1 VRLRTVPKQSQ
12 ENMVITGSIE
22 KVRKISRKKTE
33 LGKIIGFVPTMGAL
47 HKGHLSLVKRAR
59 KECDFLIASIF
70 INPTQFG
77 AEEDYKHY
85 PRNLAKDKKQLE
97 KEGVDLLFSP
107 KANTMYPSGASAYAY
122 GNDLSR
128 VLCGKSRPG
137 HFKGVYTILVKLF
150 NIVKPDI
157 AYFGQKDYQQ
167 TLIVKKLVKDFNFP
181 IRIRVLP
188 IIREQ
193 DNLAMSSR
201 NAYLKGRARKNSR
214 CLYQALVLAKKL
226 IESGERDPERVISR
240 MKQLVKSTELARID
254 YIEIVDADNLKKL
267 KNIRGKILIALAVYI
282 KRVRLIDNIIL
293 NVKK

>member
-1 VRLRTVPKQSQ
+1 
-12 ENMVITGSIE
+12 MVITGSIA
-22 KVRKISRKKTE
+22 KVKKISRKKTK

-77 AEEDYKHY
+77 VGEDYERY
-85 PRNLAKDKKQLE
+85 PRNLAKDKKQLK

-107 KANTMYPSGASAYAY
+107 KINTMYPSRTSVYA
-122 GNDLSR
+122 DESSLSK

-137 HFKGVYTILVKLF
+137 HFKGVCTILVKLF
-150 NIVKPDI
+150 NIIKPDI

-201 NAYLKGRARKNSR
+201 NAYLKGQARKSSH

-226 IESGERDPERVISR
+226 IKSGERDPKRVISQ
-240 MKQLVKSTELARID
+240 MKQLVKSTELAKID
-254 YIEIVDADNLKKL
+254 YIEIVDVENLERVNRIK
-267 KNIRGKILIALAVYI
+267 GKVLIALAVYI
-282 KRVRLIDNIIL
+282 KKVRLIDNIIL

>member
-1 VRLRTVPKQSQ
+1 
-12 ENMVITGSIE
+12 MVITGSIE
-22 KVRKISRKKTE
+22 KVRKISYKKAK

-47 HKGHLSLVKRAR
+47 HRGHLSLVKKAK

-77 AEEDYKHY
+77 SGEDYDGY
-85 PRNLAKDKKQLE
+85 PRNLDKDKKQLK

-107 KANTMYPSGASAYAY
+107 KASTMYPFGSEASVYADE
-122 GNDLSR
+122 NNLSR

-137 HFKGVYTILVKLF
+137 HFKGVCTILVKLF

-181 IRIRVLP
+181 TKIRVLP
-188 IIREQ
+188 TIREQ

-201 NAYLKGRARKNSR
+201 NTYLKGQARKSSR

-226 IESGERDPERVISR
+226 IKSGEKNSRKVITQ
-240 MKQLVKSTELARID
+240 MKQLVKSTELAKMD
-254 YIEIVDADNLKKL
+254 YIEIVDADSLGKL
-267 KNIRGKILIALAVYI
+267 KRIRGKVLIALAIYI
-282 KRVRLIDNIIL
+282 KKVRLIDNIIL

>member
-1 VRLRTVPKQSQ
+1 
-12 ENMVITGSIE
+12 MVITRSIE
-22 KVRKISRKKTE
+22 KVREVSGKESKV
-33 LGKIIGFVPTMGAL
+33 GKIIGFVPTMGAL
-47 HKGHLSLVKRAR
+47 HKGHLSLVKRSR

-77 AEEDYKHY
+77 AGEDYRRY
-85 PRNLAKDKKQLE
+85 PRNLAKDKRQL
-97 KEGVDLLFSP
+97 KNEGVDLLFFP
-107 KANTMYPSGASAYAY
+107 KVSTMYPSGGVSVYADES
-122 GNDLSR
+122 NLSK

-137 HFKGVYTILVKLF
+137 HFKGVCTILVKLF

-167 TLIVKKLVKDFNFP
+167 TLIVKELVKDFNFP
-181 IRIRVLP
+181 IKIRALP

-201 NAYLKGRARKNSR
+201 NSYLKGQARKSSR

-226 IESGERDPERVISR
+226 IKSGERDPKRVISQ

-254 YIEIVDADNLKKL
+254 YIEIVDPDNLKKV
-267 KNIRGKILIALAVYI
+267 KKIRSKVLITLAVYI

-293 NVKK
+293 NAKR

>member
-1 VRLRTVPKQSQ
+1 
-12 ENMVITGSIE
+12 MIITGSIE
-22 KVRKISRKKTE
+22 KVRKISRKKTK

-59 KECDFLIASIF
+59 KESDFLIASIF

-77 AEEDYKHY
+77 AGEDYERY
-85 PRNLAKDKKQLE
+85 PRNLAKDKKQLK

-107 KANTMYPSGASAYAY
+107 KVNTMYPSGGASVYAY
-122 GNDLSR
+122 ENNLSG

-137 HFKGVYTILVKLF
+137 YFKGVCTILVKLF

-157 AYFGQKDYQQ
+157 AYFGRKDYQQ

-181 IRIRVLP
+181 IRIRVLS
-188 IIREQ
+188 IVRER
-193 DNLAMSSR
+193 DNLAISSR
-201 NAYLKGRARKNSR
+201 NAYLKGQARKSSR
-214 CLYQALVLAKKL
+214 CLYQTLELAKKL
-226 IESGERDPERVISR
+226 IKSGERGPKKVISQ
-240 MKQLVKSTELARID
+240 MKQLVKSTELARMD

-267 KNIRGKILIALAVYI
+267 EKIKGKVLIALAVYL
-282 KRVRLIDNIIL
+282 KKVRLIDNIIL